1 MVLPT
6 GTYLPY
12 TYTYDEKTMSD
23 HQLFKVYVPLLY
35 LI

>member
-6 GTYLPY
+6 G
-12 TYTYDEKTMSD
+12 TYTYDEKTMVD
-23 HQLFKVYVPLLY
+23 HQLFEYMYVPLLY